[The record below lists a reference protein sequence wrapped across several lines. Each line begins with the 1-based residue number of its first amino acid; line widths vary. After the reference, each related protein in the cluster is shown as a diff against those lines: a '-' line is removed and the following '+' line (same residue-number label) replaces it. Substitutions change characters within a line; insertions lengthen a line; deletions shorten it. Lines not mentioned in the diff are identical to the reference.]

1 MEQIQNIGL
10 FVTLS
15 WLLIISPGPDSIF
28 VLTKGISGGKK
39 AGLISAF
46 GVTLGILVHT
56 TFAAFGLSVIL
67 QTSAMAFVIIKYAGA
82 AYLIFLGIQALLKN
96 QQVETQRNTPTS
108 SRKTL
113 YNAVLT
119 NVLNPKVGLFFI
131 AFLPQFISPKIETG
145 TAFPFV
151 LLGGTFAVFTFLFLA
166 LLALLSAKL
175 GKWFLEKSIA
185 GKYLQKI
192 TGLVFIALGL
202 RLALADRN

>member
-39 AGLISAF
+39 AGLVSAF

-67 QTSAMAFVIIKYAGA
+67 QTSAMAFEIIKYTGA
-82 AYLIFLGIQALLKN
+82 AYLIFLGVQALIKR
-96 QQVETQRNTPTS
+96 QQVETQPNTHTS

-113 YNAVLT
+113 YSALLT

-131 AFLPQFISPKIETG
+131 AFLPQFISPETQ
-145 TAFPFV
+145 TEAAFPFI
-151 LLGGTFAVFTFLFLA
+151 LLGGTFAIFTFLFLA
-166 LLALLSAKL
+166 LLALLSATL
-175 GKWFLEKSIA
+175 GKWFLEKSVA

-192 TGLVFIALGL
+192 TGLAFIALGL
-202 RLALADRN
+202 RLALTDRN

>member
-1 MEQIQNIGL
+1 MEHLQNMGL

-28 VLTKGISGGKK
+28 VLTKGISDGKK

-56 TFAAFGLSVIL
+56 TFAALGLSVVL
-67 QTSAMAFVIIKYAGA
+67 QTSALAFAIIKYAGA
-82 AYLIFLGIQALLKN
+82 AYLIFLGVQALIKK
-96 QQVETQRNTPTS
+96 QQLATRRNTPS
-108 SRKTL
+108 SARKTL
-113 YNAVLT
+113 YNAILT

-131 AFLPQFISPKIETG
+131 AFLPQFISPEIQTEATI
-145 TAFPFV
+145 PFV
-151 LLGGTFAVFTFLFLA
+151 LLGGTFVVFTFLFLG
-166 LLALLSAKL
+166 LLAMLSARL
-175 GKWFLEKSIA
+175 GKWFLEKSQA
-185 GKYLQKI
+185 GQYLQKI